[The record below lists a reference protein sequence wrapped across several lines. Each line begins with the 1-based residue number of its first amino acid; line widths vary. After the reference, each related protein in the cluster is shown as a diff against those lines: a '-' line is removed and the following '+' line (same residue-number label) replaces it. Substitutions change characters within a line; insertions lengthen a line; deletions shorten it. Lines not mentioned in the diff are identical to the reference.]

1 MDNKDFL
8 LKTLTTL
15 SKSWEWALVLIK
27 NLENNVY
34 DDKTIE
40 YLAEEMRQSIGEVK
54 DESVKKQIWKWL
66 DIIKKISLMEK
77 NENENNAKDLQEMEK
92 MLDSM

>member
-1 MDNKDFL
+1 MDNKEFL

-34 DDKTIE
+34 DDNTIE
-40 YLAEEMRQSIGEVK
+40 YLAEEMRQSIWEVK

-66 DIIKKISLMEK
+66 DIIKKISEMEK
-77 NENENNAKDLQEMEK
+77 SENEATANDLQEMEK

>member
-1 MDNKDFL
+1 MDNKVFL

-15 SKSWEWALVLIK
+15 SKSWGWALILIQ

-40 YLAEEMRQSIGEVK
+40 YLAEEMRQSIEEVK

-77 NENENNAKDLQEMEK
+77 NENENNTKDLKEIERILNLM
-92 MLDSM
+92 